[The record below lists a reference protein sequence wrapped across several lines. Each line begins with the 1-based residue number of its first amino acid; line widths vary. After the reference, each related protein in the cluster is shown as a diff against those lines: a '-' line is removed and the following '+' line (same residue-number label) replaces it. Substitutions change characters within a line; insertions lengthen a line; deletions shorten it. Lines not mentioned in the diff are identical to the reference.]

1 VFYLKEVYL
10 QNNGV
15 HLSHYFYIHEL
26 QQRAAERR
34 LQFVAPHL
42 AVFSAAQHNVA
53 ADDAPVAAEADGVK
67 KTQRRQGTMTP
78 AEMQVCVLRK
88 LRHGGETKIVEVVHS
103 CLLAILQLNEGGDK
117 MS

>member
-15 HLSHYFYIHEL
+15 HLSHYFYIHKL
-26 QQRAAERR
+26 QQCATKRR
-34 LQFVAPHL
+34 LQLVTPHL
-42 AVFSAAQHNVA
+42 TVFSTTQHDVGA
-53 ADDAPVAAEADGVK
+53 RQAPVAAEADGVE
-67 KTQRRQGTMTP
+67 KTQRSQWMMTP

-103 CLLAILQLNEGGDK
+103 CLLAIL
-117 MS
+117 